1 MIVITGAAGFIGS
14 VVAGSLNQI
23 GREDLVL
30 VDDFSKKL
38 RKGISVI
45 RNANCFL
52 RENAFTNG

>member
-30 VDDFSKKL
+30 VDDF
-38 RKGISVI
+38 
-45 RNANCFL
+45 
-52 RENAFTNG
+52 